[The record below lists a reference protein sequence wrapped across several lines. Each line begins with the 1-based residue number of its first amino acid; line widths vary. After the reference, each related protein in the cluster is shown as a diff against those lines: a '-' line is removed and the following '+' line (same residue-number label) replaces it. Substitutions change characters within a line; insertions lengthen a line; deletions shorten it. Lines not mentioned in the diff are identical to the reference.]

1 MVLPKCDDPSC
12 RIGERGM
19 RDDELIGKTIF
30 IARGAPNGKFLAESE
45 FRIIGNNWSKTEYRI
60 AEYNF
65 VVKLPDYGKSR
76 TPAPE

>member
-1 MVLPKCDDPSC
+1 MVLLKCDDPSC

-45 FRIIGNNWSKTEYRI
+45 F
-60 AEYNF
+60 
-65 VVKLPDYGKSR
+65 
-76 TPAPE
+76 